1 MNLASRLE
9 GLNKQFKSNLL
20 FSEATRELVGDAFDA
35 ALLGETN
42 VKGKSAPVR
51 VYTVARRGEQ

>member
-1 MNLASRLE
+1 
-9 GLNKQFKSNLL
+9 
-20 FSEATRELVGDAFDA
+20 LVGDAFDA